1 MTFSAVRIVTLAIL
15 FAGSS
20 SVCLAQRAEVLGIS
34 PRSSAALTN
43 HLTVALGAHRTVSDG
58 QSSLG
63 TWVVV
68 GALVGAVAGGIWAGI
83 EISKSDDPMMAN
95 AAFAVVTGAGAVVGG
110 LVGALAYL
118 GSHSQSQGQ

>member
-1 MTFSAVRIVTLAIL
+1 MTFSAVRIVTFAIL
-15 FAGSS
+15 FAASS

-34 PRSSAALTN
+34 PHSSAEVTN
-43 HLTVALGAHRTVSDG
+43 HPSVALGAHRAVSDG

-83 EISKSDDPMMAN
+83 EISKSDDPMLAG

-118 GSHSQSQGQ
+118 GSRPHSQGQ